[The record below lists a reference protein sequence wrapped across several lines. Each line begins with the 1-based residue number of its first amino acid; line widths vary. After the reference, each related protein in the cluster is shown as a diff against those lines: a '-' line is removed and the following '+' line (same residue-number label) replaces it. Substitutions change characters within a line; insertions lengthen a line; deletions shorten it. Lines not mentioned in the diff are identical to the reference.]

1 MEVDVGLFH
10 RVLVAVD
17 GSDFSR
23 KAAKVAVELCRI
35 FGAELIALHVVQQP
49 PYMFAAAGVP
59 PSALKQFL
67 EDARNEGQKY
77 VDEVV
82 VMAREAGVGCRG
94 EVLEKAPSVV
104 EAITEFSSMSGVDLI
119 VTGTRGLSGFKK
131 VVLGSVASGVV
142 SHASCAV
149 LVVK

>member
-59 PSALKQFL
+59 PSALKRFL
-67 EDARNEGQKY
+67 KT
-77 VDEVV
+77 
-82 VMAREAGVGCRG
+82 
-94 EVLEKAPSVV
+94 L
-104 EAITEFSSMSGVDLI
+104 
-119 VTGTRGLSGFKK
+119 GTRGKNTLMKLWSW
-131 VVLGSVASGVV
+131 LGKRV
-142 SHASCAV
+142 
-149 LVVK
+149 